1 MQKEVVIQ
9 NIHAR
14 EVLDSRANPTVEV
27 EVTVSDAGFH
37 IVTGSA
43 IVPSGASTGKY
54 EATELRDGEKR
65 FGGKGVRHAV
75 QNVEDGMAR
84 LLTGLKVRHQVE
96 IDRLMLKMD
105 GTEQK
110 EKMGANAMLGV
121 SLATARAIAK
131 VLHLPLYQY
140 VGGINAVR
148 MPVPMMN
155 ILNGGAHAANSI
167 DFQEFMIVPV
177 GAACFQEA
185 LQMGAEVYHALEKV
199 LKKKGKSTGVG
210 DEGGFAPD
218 FAGVEDVLDTMVEA
232 VKKAGYEC
240 GREIGFALDVAA
252 SVWKVSD
259 GRTGIYHQ
267 PKSGREYASEE
278 LIDMY
283 KNMVEKYPILSIEDP
298 LDEEDWDGWVRLT
311 KELGSRVQLVGDDL
325 FVTNPKRLEKG
336 ITLGA
341 GNAILIKPN
350 QIGTLTETME
360 TIRLAGQHG
369 YAAILSHRSG
379 ETEDTTIAELAVALN
394 VGQIKTGAP
403 CRGER
408 TAKYNQLLRIEEELG
423 EAAEYPGKKAFR
435 NQ

>member
-1 MQKEVVIQ
+1 
-9 NIHAR
+9 
-14 EVLDSRANPTVEV
+14 
-27 EVTVSDAGFH
+27 
-37 IVTGSA
+37 
-43 IVPSGASTGKY
+43 
-54 EATELRDGEKR
+54 
-65 FGGKGVRHAV
+65 
-75 QNVEDGMAR
+75 MAR

-155 ILNGGAHAANSI
+155 ILNGGAHASNSI

-199 LKKKGKSTGVG
+199 LKEKGKSTGVG

-218 FAGVEDVLDTMVEA
+218 FDGVEDVLDTMVEA

-252 SVWKVSD
+252 SEWKVSD

>member
-75 QNVEDGMAR
+75 QNVEDAMAR
-84 LLTGLKVRHQVE
+84 LLTGLKIRHQVE

-155 ILNGGAHAANSI
+155 ILNGGAHASNSI

-199 LKKKGKSTGVG
+199 LKEKGKSTGVG

-252 SVWKVSD
+252 SEWKVSD